1 MAKQQL
7 LNTFVNNVDMDE
19 TIASIEQI
27 INTDKKG
34 YVVAVNVDVLVKIE
48 NDPYLKRIADEADL
62 TLVDG
67 KPLVWISKLHHNPVK
82 AKISGSDLVPRLCD
96 VASDKG
102 YSVFILGGKDGIAE
116 KAKNNLL
123 KKLPNINIVGTY
135 SPPLGFEKNND
146 EQEKINT
153 LISNTKPNILIVCFG
168 CPKQEKWIY
177 ENYKK
182 YDANVSICAGATVDF
197 LAGNIKRA
205 PVWMSEFG
213 LEWFYRFLMEP
224 KRLFKRYFLDDLR
237 IFFLIF
243 KYWKLKNN

>member
-19 TIASIEQI
+19 TVALIEQI
-27 INTDKKG
+27 IDTGKKG

-96 VASDKG
+96 VSSDKG

-123 KKLPNINIVGTY
+123 TKLPNINVVGTY
-135 SPPLGFEKNND
+135 SPPLGFEKSND
-146 EQEKINT
+146 ELEKINT
-153 LISNTKPNILIVCFG
+153 LLSNAKPNILIVCFG

-177 ENYKK
+177 ENYQK

-197 LAGNIKRA
+197 LAGNIKRS
-205 PVWMSEFG
+205 PKWMSEFG